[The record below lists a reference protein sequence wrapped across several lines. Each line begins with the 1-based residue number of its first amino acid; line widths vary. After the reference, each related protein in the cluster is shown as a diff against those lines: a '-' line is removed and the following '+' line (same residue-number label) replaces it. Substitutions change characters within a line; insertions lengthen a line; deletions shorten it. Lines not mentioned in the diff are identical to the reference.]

1 MLTGKHKS
9 PDDFGEGDGRR
20 FFLRLS
26 AGNLG
31 RNLVP
36 VEALREVAGREG
48 CSVGQLC
55 LAWLL
60 KQGEGVFPIP

>member
-1 MLTGKHKS
+1 
-9 PDDFGEGDGRR
+9 
-20 FFLRLS
+20 
-26 AGNLG
+26 
-31 RNLVP
+31 VP

-60 KQGEGVFPIP
+60 KRGEGVFPPFRELRYSVSLIVWWGCC

>member
-31 RNLVP
+31 RNLVL
-36 VEALREVAGREG
+36 VDGLERAVRRKG

-60 KQGEGVFPIP
+60 AQDEDVFPIP